1 MKVLTKEEEQ
11 AHYKYPPP
19 PPSCTSHC
27 QSLTNIAS
35 SETLKGGGVGGAA
48 GLTIGV
54 LGVYGAGLRYPAF
67 RHITLPLRAF
77 LVTSSATFGGTS
89 TISQAGCS
97 NCWRSGSLV

>member
-11 AHYKYPPP
+11 AHYKYPLRPP
-19 PPSCTSHC
+19 CTSHC
-27 QSLTNIAS
+27 RSLTNISS

-77 LVTSSATFGGTS
+77 LVTSSATFGGTF
-89 TISQAGCS
+89 TIS
-97 NCWRSGSLV
+97 